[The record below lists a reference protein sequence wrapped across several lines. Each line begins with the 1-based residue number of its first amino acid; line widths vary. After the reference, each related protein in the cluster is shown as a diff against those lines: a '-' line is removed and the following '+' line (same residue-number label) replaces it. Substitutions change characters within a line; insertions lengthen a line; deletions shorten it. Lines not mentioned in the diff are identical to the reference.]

1 MGEKDVKMKKVL
13 ILSYFF
19 PPCNLTASQRALG
32 WAKYLKSFGY
42 YPVIITRNWNI
53 PIGTPRDVLKP
64 TGTKIEHQVFDGYEV
79 YYLPYES
86 SLRDRIFVNYG
97 ETKYGFWRRI
107 LTFIELLSENFTNYF
122 IPFKNLYDFADKYL
136 TENKDIRYL
145 VVTANPFTLF
155 RFGYLLKK
163 RHKIKWLADYRDD
176 WNTSDFN
183 KKFGLIDLGFN
194 LLKSYSEK
202 KWVGTAEGITSVS
215 EAYKKKISDF
225 VKRPGSVMLN
235 GYFEEDF
242 QLNQTEGNTD
252 DPFSIVYNGSLYNTQ
267 EIEIFLDAFKR
278 LVDKNK
284 EKRNIRIFFPGLLF
298 DKVQAERITKFLV
311 GYEDFFVITP
321 RISKQEV
328 FSIQRKAHL
337 LLMVSHKN
345 LVGIPSSKL
354 YEYIGFGKPI
364 LACPSDGDIIEN
376 TLANYNIG
384 EISNTSEDA
393 FKKLSKYYSYYESK
407 QYHQLVPDSN
417 YQSLYTRRGSAVQ
430 LSKILDQFYLPDWSK
445 DFIKVIIFAHDFP
458 PYTSIGAL
466 RPYSWYNYLYEF
478 GIYPIVITRQ
488 WDSSKQ
494 SPVDVV
500 KGSENKFETRSNF
513 QTGTI
518 IRVPYEPNLR
528 DKIIIK
534 YGLDR
539 LNFIRRML
547 TFYYSVTK
555 FISSQSDNT
564 YVFQYQGQQVLED
577 DKCDVIIATGEPF
590 FLFKYAYAL
599 SIKYKIPWIADYRD
613 GWTTNSVNIPKTIIE
628 ILVNK
633 FFETREKQYLDSVTI
648 ITNASPTYAEDF
660 KAKYPHKDVK
670 VVFNGY
676 DSNLYDKFS
685 DVKQNKDVFT
695 ITYAGILYPYH
706 QLELFLEGYKMFIKR
721 KNIEKAELLFL
732 GIEFYPDQKQ
742 RLISYDSYLE
752 PFIKTTPRIPHE
764 MVLSKLKE
772 SNLLLLLTDENAKSL
787 HAKVFEYLLS
797 ERKIILVKNDK
808 GVLEQILKESKGGEV
823 FSEVNEICD
832 AICKYYD
839 EWIETG
845 EVKHSPILLEKYNR
859 RYQAEVLAN
868 LIKSTKK

>member
-1 MGEKDVKMKKVL
+1 MKKVL

-19 PPCNLTASQRALG
+19 PPCNLTASQRALS
-32 WAKYLKSFGY
+32 WAKYLKLFGY
-42 YPVIITRNWNI
+42 YPIIITRNWDI
-53 PIGTPRDVLKP
+53 PISTPRDVLKP
-64 TGTKIEHQVFDGYEV
+64 TGTKIEHHVLDGYEV

-97 ETKYGFWRRI
+97 ETKFGFWRRI
-107 LTFIELLSENFTNYF
+107 LTFIELLSENFTNFF
-122 IPFKNLYDFADKYL
+122 IPFKNLYDFSDKFL
-136 TENKDIRYL
+136 GENKDIRYL

-202 KWVGTAEGITSVS
+202 KWVKTAEGITSVS
-215 EAYKKKISDF
+215 EAYKKKISEF

-242 QLNQTEGNTD
+242 QVKIEEDLSEG
-252 DPFSIVYNGSLYNTQ
+252 PFSIVYNGSLYNTQ
-267 EIEIFLDAFKR
+267 EIEIFLKAFKR
-278 LVDKNK
+278 LVDKNR
-284 EKRNIRIFFPGLLF
+284 EKNNIKIFFPGLLF
-298 DKVQAERITKFLV
+298 DKVQAERIGKFLE
-311 GYEDFFVITP
+311 GYEEFYVITP

-328 FSIQRKAHL
+328 FSIQRRAHL

-364 LACPSDGDIIEN
+364 MVCPSDGDIIEN
-376 TLANYNIG
+376 TLKGYNIG
-384 EISNTSEDA
+384 EISNTSEEA
-393 FKKLSKYYSYYESK
+393 FEKLNRYYSMYESG
-407 QYHQLVPDSN
+407 QYQQLVPDSS
-417 YQSLYTRRGSAVQ
+417 YQCLFTRKVSAEK
-430 LSKILDQFYLPDWSK
+430 LSKLLDQFYLPDFSK
-445 DFIKVIIFAHDFP
+445 GFIKVIIFAHDFP

-466 RPYSWYNYLYEF
+466 RPYSWFKYLHEF
-478 GIYPIVITRQ
+478 GVYPIVITRQ

-500 KGSENKFETRSNF
+500 KGSENKFETRTNF
-513 QTGTI
+513 ETGTI
-518 IRVPYEPNLR
+518 IRVPYQPNLR

-564 YVFQYQGQQVLED
+564 YVFQYHGQQVIEND
-577 DKCDVIIATGEPF
+577 ECDVIIATGEPF
-590 FLFKYAYAL
+590 FLFKYAYEL

-633 FFETREKQYLDSVTI
+633 FYETREKQYLDSVSI

-660 KAKYPHKDVK
+660 KLKYPHKDVK

-685 DVKQNKDVFT
+685 DVKQNSQIFT

-706 QLELFLEGYKMFIKR
+706 QLELFLEGYKMFIKKR
-721 KNIEKAELLFL
+721 NIKVAELLFL
-732 GIEFYPDQKQ
+732 GIEFYPDQKE
-742 RLISYDSYLE
+742 RLVSYDSFLD
-752 PFIKTTPRIPHE
+752 PFIKTTPRIAHE

-808 GVLEQILKESKGGEV
+808 GVLEHILKESKGGEV

-839 EWIETG
+839 EWLLTG

-868 LIKSTKK
+868 LIKSTYK